1 MKNIFPLIG
10 LCTAVTLLVAPPVQ
24 ASPTE
29 FETVDEL
36 MAAGQV
42 ADKEVT
48 TRNHAEP
55 HDGISVT
62 YSISPDQPQG
72 AEGGAAVR
80 LANGQWAVP
89 TAEPLYNTSQTNDSV
104 AQDLITR
111 GRSFVE
117 AGQDLKWNDD
127 KATPLSDKVIH
138 KEDSKPYGVTC
149 SSFIAMVMQGWEY
162 DSTTYV
168 KDSNQRVGNWVDFSG
183 ANDIWQAHK
192 LASWLY
198 SQGDLKSAD
207 GMDSVKPG
215 DILFFSKQNPEGAG
229 TNGEYFANI
238 YHTALYVGD
247 GKVIHSYGPGSK
259 TGVVEQN
266 LGKTERNNLSF
277 VARPEWKSPDGTS
290 IPNDG
295 SANDGSTKDGSAKDG
310 SAKDGSA
317 KDGSAKDDGSQK
329 SDRKSSDDALFGG
342 LSS

>member
-1 MKNIFPLIG
+1 MASG
-10 LCTAVTLLVAPPVQ
+10 LCLQL
-24 ASPTE
+24 SHC
-29 FETVDEL
+29 
-36 MAAGQV
+36 
-42 ADKEVT
+42 T
-48 TRNHAEP
+48 TP
-55 HDGISVT
+55 
-62 YSISPDQPQG
+62 
-72 AEGGAAVR
+72 VR
-80 LANGQWAVP
+80 L
-89 TAEPLYNTSQTNDSV
+89 NDLV

-277 VARPEWKSPDGTS
+277 VARPEWNSPDGTS

-295 SANDGSTKDGSAKDG
+295 SAKDGSANNG
-310 SAKDGSA
+310 SAN
-317 KDGSAKDDGSQK
+317 DGSAKDDGSQK